1 MLTITLIW
9 SRVVIVHV
17 LLTDV
22 HIDSIWFVYFI
33 NAFILTIQNSLNP
46 YVTSSFQAH
55 SLSAVPT
62 AIGDVMAAATY
73 LPMAKMMD
81 VWGRAEG
88 VLVMELCLV
97 IGLVLMASCNTFEA
111 YCAANVSL
119 KLLPP
124 ALYVLILT
132 PKLLGLLLH
141 RTLWSRIRNR
151 CCDG

>member
-1 MLTITLIW
+1 MWFLF
-9 SRVVIVHV
+9 VEF
-17 LLTDV
+17 LTDV
-22 HIDSIWFVYFI
+22 QINSIWFVYFI

-88 VLVMELCLV
+88 ILVMELFLV
-97 IGLVLMASCNTFEA
+97 IGLVLMVSCNSFAA
-111 YCAANVSL
+111 YCAANVSMR
-119 KLLPP
+119 LLSCTTC
-124 ALYVLILT
+124 V
-132 PKLLGLLLH
+132 
-141 RTLWSRIRNR
+141 
-151 CCDG
+151 